1 MKKRAFEQGDE
12 KTVEQ
17 MGRGK
22 DIISILSEYRLVV
35 AAPACAQCRQVRANE
50 ETDESERL
58 SEEEVIAQLTYVEN
72 CASSSITHMAL
83 EPSSSRQWIQRLTRS
98 PARCIRSDRKSTRL
112 NSSHSGESRMP
123 SSA

>member
-22 DIISILSEYRLVV
+22 DIISILSEYKFVMLVS
-35 AAPACAQCRQVRANE
+35 ACAQYPRVRANE

-58 SEEEVIAQLTYVEN
+58 SEEEVIAQLT
-72 CASSSITHMAL
+72 
-83 EPSSSRQWIQRLTRS
+83 
-98 PARCIRSDRKSTRL
+98 
-112 NSSHSGESRMP
+112 
-123 SSA
+123 

>member
-22 DIISILSEYRLVV
+22 DIISILSELRLVV
-35 AAPACAQCRQVRANE
+35 GVSACAQCPQVRANE

-58 SEEEVIAQLTYVEN
+58 SEEEVIAQLTYAN
-72 CASSSITHMAL
+72 
-83 EPSSSRQWIQRLTRS
+83 
-98 PARCIRSDRKSTRL
+98 
-112 NSSHSGESRMP
+112 
-123 SSA
+123 